1 MDGVCT
7 TASATPGL
15 IMDEA
20 ADNQSATPN
29 PARQRVKVLLADDSP
44 EFLIAA
50 SEALKGDPRLETVGV
65 VLNGD
70 EAIRMARQT
79 EPDLVFVDH
88 TMPEKDGIETT
99 AELKKLAKPPRV
111 VVITGEDDAVI
122 HSRANEAGADA
133 LIPKSDFIDG
143 VGGIIDTMFYRGTTG
158 NRGTLSANLGERIR
172 NLNHDA
178 TVVLIDDDF
187 VTQELVS
194 FLLTNAGY
202 RIHKAGNGRSGLDM
216 VHKYRPELVLLDIGL
231 PDISGIEVCREI
243 KKDPEL
249 KHTLVMHLSAT
260 HTSESDMERGLK
272 GGADA
277 YFTLPFQQ
285 DQLLSRVDSLVR
297 IARLESALRAN
308 ARFHEDLFDNSNFG
322 VAYAAPDGRLQAI
335 NDPLQELFDRE
346 NWQISGRRL
355 GDLASEKDRAAIE
368 KSISRMEVGEHHVH
382 RGECRFDRAGAE
394 ALWVRLTV
402 FPQRDG
408 SGKVGHLIVLFEDIT
423 PQKKASAMQET
434 MLESIPASIALLDSS
449 GRIVATN
456 KTWDDHF
463 TGRQLMNRSLFS
475 GGNFLDYCTAVGSTV
490 TRGRRKLVA
499 GVQDVLAG
507 RLPTFEADYSHG
519 EGRDQKWFQIT
530 AKRMDG
536 EHADGALVMHMDI
549 TEKTN
554 LEHQLRQSQKMDAL
568 GQLAGGVAH
577 DFSNLLIVV
586 RCNADILARP
596 GFNPGVHGR
605 CIRDIQSAAERAS
618 KLTRQLLAFSRQ
630 QPMELSEIDLG
641 QSVHNLMSMLKRLL
655 GEGVKIECDAQNS
668 LPATLGDS
676 AMIDQVLINLAV
688 NARDAMP
695 DGGTVTVRIVTVQ
708 AESPV
713 GQDTRDT
720 NSWVKVSVSD
730 TGSGIPAEIQDQIF
744 DPFFTTKQT
753 GKGTGLGLATVHG
766 IVSQHEGWIELES
779 EPGEGA
785 EFRFFLPAVPD
796 EQCLGIREDEAVE
809 LRGGERGVL
818 VVEDDTDVL
827 TGIVVTLEQA
837 GFKVWQAADRC
848 EAEKVWRENQ
858 AAISMAIVDIVLPN
872 AECGEELVEHFQIDT
887 PDLSVL
893 LISGYRSKPARLESA
908 EHVEFIQKP
917 FSMRE
922 LTETLAK
929 HFDER

>member
-1 MDGVCT
+1 MDDKADKKS
-7 TASATPGL
+7 ASASPG
-15 IMDEA
+15 
-20 ADNQSATPN
+20 
-29 PARQRVKVLLADDSP
+29 RQRVKVLLADDSP
-44 EFLIAA
+44 EFLVAA
-50 SEALKGDPRLETVGV
+50 SETLKSDPRLETVGV

-88 TMPEKDGIETT
+88 TMPDKDGIETT
-99 AELKKLAKPPRV
+99 VELKKLAKPPRV
-111 VVITGEDDAVI
+111 VVITGEEDAEI
-122 HSRANEAGADA
+122 QSRANEAGADA
-133 LIPKSDFIDG
+133 LIPKSDFING
-143 VGGIIDTMFYRGTTG
+143 IGGLVDTMFFRLSSG

-187 VTQELVS
+187 VTQELVN

-202 RIHKAGNGRSGLDM
+202 RVHKAGTGRAGLEL
-216 VHKYRPELVLLDIGL
+216 VRKYRPELVLLDIGL
-231 PDISGIEVCREI
+231 PDLSGIEVCKQI
-243 KKDPEL
+243 KKDRDL

-260 HTSESDMERGLK
+260 HTSETDMERGLE

-297 IARLESALRAN
+297 IARLESALRSN
-308 ARFHEDLFDNSNFG
+308 AQFHEDLFENSNFG
-322 VAYAAPDGRLQAI
+322 VAYALPDGRLQAI
-335 NDPLQELFDRE
+335 NEPLQELFDRE
-346 NWQISGRRL
+346 DWQISGRRL
-355 GDLASEKDRAAIE
+355 SDLASEKDREAIE
-368 KSISRMEVGEHHVH
+368 KSISRMEAGEHHVH
-382 RGECRFDRAGAE
+382 RGECRFDRDGAE
-394 ALWVRLTV
+394 LLWVRLTV

-434 MLESIPASIALLDSS
+434 MLESIPASIAMLDPS

-463 TGRQLMNRSLFS
+463 KGRQLMNRSLFT
-475 GGNFLDYCTAVGSTV
+475 GGNFLDFCSAVNSATTGV
-490 TRGRRKLVA
+490 GRKLAA

-507 RLPTFEADYSHG
+507 RTATFEADYSHG

-530 AKRMDG
+530 VKQMDG
-536 EHADGALVMHMDI
+536 EHAEGALVMHMDI
-549 TEKTN
+549 TDKTN

-630 QPMELSEIDLG
+630 QPMELTEIDLG
-641 QSVHNLMSMLKRLL
+641 QSVHNLMSMLKRML
-655 GEGVKIECDAQNS
+655 GENAKIEYDIQDP

-695 DGGTVTVRIVTVQ
+695 DGGTVTVRVEPVQ
-708 AESPV
+708 ANPPAGPE
-713 GQDTRDT
+713 TRDT
-720 NSWVKVSVSD
+720 NSWIKVSVID
-730 TGSGIPAEIQDQIF
+730 KGCGVPIEIQDQIF
-744 DPFFTTKQT
+744 DPFFTTKDT

-766 IVSQHEGWIELES
+766 IISQHEGWIELES
-779 EPGEGA
+779 EPGEGT
-785 EFRFFLPAVPD
+785 EFRFFLPAVP
-796 EQCLGIREDEAVE
+796 EAE
-809 LRGGERGVL
+809 LVGNQGLETTELQGRERGVL

-827 TGIVVTLEQA
+827 AGIVVTLEQA
-837 GFKVWQAADRC
+837 GFKVWQAANRR
-848 EAEKVWRENQ
+848 EAEEVWREHHS
-858 AAISMAIVDIVLPN
+858 AISLAIVDIVLPN

-922 LTETLAK
+922 LTETLGK